1 VNEKEIRQVK
11 KLFKFLFL
19 TSRGSYTRIKIVKA
33 LEEKPLNANQIANAL
48 NLDYKTVIHHVEV
61 LIENQIIYKDGE
73 GYGAPYKL
81 TAFFRTYKNILDDLL
96 LEESKNS

>member
-19 TSRGSYTRIKIVKA
+19 TSRGGYTRIKIVKA

-61 LIENQIIYKDGE
+61 LIENQIIYKDGD